1 MTKKIMIIAGEASGD
16 IHGASLIK
24 ELKKLDS
31 NLQFI
36 GIGGDKM
43 IEQGLKAI
51 YHIRQM
57 AFLGFAEIIKHLPF
71 IKNVKNNLFKIV
83 KEENIKNV
91 ILIDY
96 PGFNLN
102 IAKKFSQLGINN
114 FYYISPQVWAWGKS
128 RVNKIQKNVKKM
140 FVIFPFEETFYKQYN
155 VDVVFVGHPIIE
167 HIANYNFLTK
177 EELYNKFSLDKEKE
191 ILLLLPGS
199 RKQEINKLFS
209 KAIKAATI
217 IANKF
222 NLQIVVACSENLDE
236 NIFSSFQKSNYKVI
250 KGYTYDL
257 LKHSYF
263 GIIKSGTSTLEAGYF
278 QLPFIVIYV
287 TNYITY
293 FIGKFLAKIKNIA
306 MPNILLEETVV
317 PELIQYDASVE
328 NIVLTS
334 TKILNDTEKL
344 NSIKNQLS
352 KIKERLGNT
361 KASETT
367 ARIIYLQ
374 LNET

>member
-1 MTKKIMIIAGEASGD
+1 MIIAGEASGD
-16 IHGASLIK
+16 LHGASLIK
-24 ELKKLDS
+24 ELKKLDG
-31 NLQFI
+31 NLQFV

-51 YHIRQM
+51 YHIKQM
-57 AFLGFAEIIKHLPF
+57 AFLGFVEVIKHLPF
-71 IKNVKNNLFKIV
+71 INKVKNDLLNIV
-83 KEENIKNV
+83 QEEKIKNV

-114 FYYISPQVWAWGKS
+114 YYYISPQVWAWGKS
-128 RVNKIQKNVKKM
+128 RINSIQKFVKKM
-140 FVIFPFEETFYKQYN
+140 FVIFPFEETFYKKHN
-155 VDVVFVGHPIIE
+155 VDVKFVGHPIIE

-177 EELYNKFSLDKEKE
+177 DELYNKFNLDKEKE
-191 ILLLLPGS
+191 ILLVLPGS
-199 RKQEINKLFS
+199 RKQEIKKLFS

-217 IANKF
+217 ISDKF
-222 NLQIVVACSENLDE
+222 NLQIVVACSENIDE
-236 NIFSSFQKSNYKVI
+236 NIFKSYHEGNYKVI

-287 TNYITY
+287 TNFITY

-306 MPNILLEETVV
+306 MPNILLEENVV

-328 NIVLTS
+328 NIVLTA
-334 TKILNDTEKL
+334 TKILNDSEKF
-344 NSIKNQLS
+344 NSIKNKLG

-361 KASETT
+361 KASET
-367 ARIIYLQ
+367 AAGIIYLQ

>member
-1 MTKKIMIIAGEASGD
+1 MTKKLMIIAGEASGD
-16 IHGASLIK
+16 LHGASLIK
-24 ELKKLDS
+24 ELKKLDG
-31 NLQFI
+31 NLQFV

-51 YHIRQM
+51 YHIKQM
-57 AFLGFAEIIKHLPF
+57 AFLGFVEVIKHLPF
-71 IKNVKNNLFKIV
+71 INKVKNDLLDIV
-83 KEENIKNV
+83 QEEKIKNV

-114 FYYISPQVWAWGKS
+114 YYYISPQVWAWGKS
-128 RVNKIQKNVKKM
+128 RINSIQKFVKKM
-140 FVIFPFEETFYKQYN
+140 FVIFPFEETFYKKHN
-155 VDVVFVGHPIIE
+155 VDVIFVGHPIIE

-177 EELYNKFSLDKEKE
+177 DELYNKFNLDKEKE
-191 ILLLLPGS
+191 ILLVLPGS
-199 RKQEINKLFS
+199 RKQEIKKLFS

-217 IANKF
+217 ISDKF
-222 NLQIVVACSENLDE
+222 NLQIVVACSENIDE
-236 NIFSSFQKSNYKVI
+236 NIFKSYHEGNYKVI

-257 LKHSYF
+257 LNHSYF

-287 TNYITY
+287 TNFITY

-306 MPNILLEETVV
+306 MPNILLEENVV

-328 NIVLTS
+328 NIVLTA
-334 TKILNDTEKL
+334 TKILNDSEKF
-344 NSIKNQLS
+344 NSIKNKLG

-361 KASETT
+361 KASET
-367 ARIIYLQ
+367 AAGIIYLQ

>member
-1 MTKKIMIIAGEASGD
+1 MIIAGEASGD

>member
-1 MTKKIMIIAGEASGD
+1 MTKKLMIIAGEASGD
-16 IHGASLIK
+16 LHGASLIK
-24 ELKKLDS
+24 ELKKLDG
-31 NLQFI
+31 NLQFV

-51 YHIRQM
+51 YHIKQM
-57 AFLGFAEIIKHLPF
+57 AFLGFVEVIKHLPF
-71 IKNVKNNLFKIV
+71 INKVKNDLLNIV
-83 KEENIKNV
+83 QEEKIKNV

-114 FYYISPQVWAWGKS
+114 YYYISPQVWAWGKS
-128 RVNKIQKNVKKM
+128 RINSIQKFVKKM
-140 FVIFPFEETFYKQYN
+140 FVIFPFEETFYKKHN
-155 VDVVFVGHPIIE
+155 VDVKFVGHPIIE
-167 HIANYNFLTK
+167 HIANYNFFTK
-177 EELYNKFSLDKEKE
+177 DELYNKFNLDKEKE
-191 ILLLLPGS
+191 ILLVLPGS
-199 RKQEINKLFS
+199 RKQEIKKLFS

-217 IANKF
+217 ISDKF
-222 NLQIVVACSENLDE
+222 NLQIVVACSENIDE
-236 NIFSSFQKSNYKVI
+236 NIFKSYHEGNYKVI

-287 TNYITY
+287 TNFITY

-306 MPNILLEETVV
+306 MPNILLEENVV

-328 NIVLTS
+328 NIVLTA
-334 TKILNDTEKL
+334 TKILNDSEKF
-344 NSIKNQLS
+344 NSIKNKLG

-361 KASETT
+361 KASET
-367 ARIIYLQ
+367 AAGIIYLQ